1 MRDDAVTIVL
11 VVYRRRNPSTA
22 FGRGGAGPG
31 SQEFLFLQDLFCFA
45 RSSFSGEKGGT
56 WRIQVQSS

>member
-1 MRDDAVTIVL
+1 MEDAVTIVL

-45 RSSFSGEKGGT
+45 PFSGEKGGT